1 MSRRKV
7 LLVLSAERRDF
18 YLLADSTVFLDLDD
32 LSSVAIPILN
42 TLHARY
48 DDTNDKQRSNK
59 TQRARA

>member
-1 MSRRKV
+1 
-7 LLVLSAERRDF
+7 VLSAERRHF
-18 YLLADSTVFLDLDD
+18 YLLAGSTVFLALTIFHPWTF
-32 LSSVAIPILN
+32 SILN